1 MSLSQDLS
9 YGLRQLRNQPGFTA
23 VGLATLALGIGATT
37 AIFSLVNA
45 MLLRPLPFADPP
57 RLVALHEGVRRLG
70 YPKMGFSPPDL
81 AIFARA
87 QTSFSAIGWFKNE
100 HVNVSGHDQPERVIA
115 ARVSSSLFPMLGARP
130 ALGRTFTEE
139 EDAPG
144 HNVVLLSY
152 GFWQR
157 RYGGALNVV
166 GQTLEIERNPYSV
179 IGVMQPRFEFPLRG
193 PEDNG
198 SPAEVWLPMAFTPAE
213 LEDWGG
219 AYFTSVVA
227 RLRPGVTLGQ
237 ARGEAESLAPVIVSH
252 YPPAIAKVFQN
263 EKGLEVDA
271 SPYQEDI
278 VASVRT
284 LLFVLMAAVVF
295 VLLIACANIANLLMS
310 RAATRRKEIAIRT
323 ALGATRLRLVRQML
337 TESLLLA
344 SCGGMFGFLLAF
356 LIRDLILALV
366 PLSIPLPPRPSIDGN
381 VLVFAAAASFASA
394 ILFGLVPALEQ
405 SFASTEKRL
414 QEGRRSATS
423 GRGQYRLQSWFVI
436 LEFASAVVL
445 LTGAG
450 LLLRSFGKLL
460 RTNPGFRPDKV
471 LTLNVPLP
479 RSAYPAAGQVENSYK
494 ELLSRISDVPGVE
507 AAGLSN
513 DLPLGGREMVSIN
526 VEGTANAATGT
537 PQAICQ
543 SWILRDYFPS
553 LGIPLLQGRWFTPQD
568 RIDSEP
574 VAIVSLGTARK
585 FWPGQNAIGRH
596 IRWGVYAP
604 WQTVVGVVADVNQGP
619 IQTPISPHVYRP
631 YNQLSGPFL
640 EEDPFGDWHTMNF
653 AVRTQVEP
661 ASLTAAVINAVHSL
675 DPDLAVTN
683 VRVMTEVVHRSF
695 AAPKFNTVLVGALAG
710 LALLLAG
717 IGIYGVLAYVVAQQT
732 GEIGLRMALGARPWE
747 VLRSILSRGARLA
760 LTGSGLGLAATL
772 GLTRLFESLL
782 YGISAIDPIT
792 FLSVVALLAVV
803 GLVASFVP
811 AYRAAKIEPM
821 VALRYE

>member
-1 MSLSQDLS
+1 
-9 YGLRQLRNQPGFTA
+9 
-23 VGLATLALGIGATT
+23 
-37 AIFSLVNA
+37 
-45 MLLRPLPFADPP
+45 
-57 RLVALHEGVRRLG
+57 
-70 YPKMGFSPPDL
+70 
-81 AIFARA
+81 
-87 QTSFSAIGWFKNE
+87 
-100 HVNVSGHDQPERVIA
+100 VIA

-152 GFWQR
+152 
-157 RYGGALNVV
+157 A
-166 GQTLEIERNPYSV
+166 
-179 IGVMQPRFEFPLRG
+179 
-193 PEDNG
+193 
-198 SPAEVWLPMAFTPAE
+198 
-213 LEDWGG
+213 
-219 AYFTSVVA
+219 
-227 RLRPGVTLGQ
+227 
-237 ARGEAESLAPVIVSH
+237 
-252 YPPAIAKVFQN
+252 
-263 EKGLEVDA
+263 
-271 SPYQEDI
+271 
-278 VASVRT
+278 
-284 LLFVLMAAVVF
+284 
-295 VLLIACANIANLLMS
+295 
-310 RAATRRKEIAIRT
+310 
-323 ALGATRLRLVRQML
+323 
-337 TESLLLA
+337 
-344 SCGGMFGFLLAF
+344 
-356 LIRDLILALV
+356 
-366 PLSIPLPPRPSIDGN
+366 
-381 VLVFAAAASFASA
+381 
-394 ILFGLVPALEQ
+394 
-405 SFASTEKRL
+405 
-414 QEGRRSATS
+414 
-423 GRGQYRLQSWFVI
+423 
-436 LEFASAVVL
+436 
-445 LTGAG
+445 
-450 LLLRSFGKLL
+450 
-460 RTNPGFRPDKV
+460 
-471 LTLNVPLP
+471 
-479 RSAYPAAGQVENSYK
+479 
-494 ELLSRISDVPGVE
+494 GVE